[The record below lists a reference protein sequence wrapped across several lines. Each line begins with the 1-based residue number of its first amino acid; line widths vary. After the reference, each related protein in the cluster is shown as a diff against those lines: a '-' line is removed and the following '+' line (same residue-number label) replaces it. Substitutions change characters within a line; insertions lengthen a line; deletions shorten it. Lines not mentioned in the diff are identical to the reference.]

1 MRDWLIRTMAKLRG
15 RRPADDLIEEMGE
28 HLQMEIDERVESGMS
43 PEDARRGAHLKF
55 GNATWIAE
63 ESRAEWRFRLL
74 EDFWQ
79 DARRGARMLLRN
91 PGFTAV
97 AVMSLAIGIGTN
109 TAIFSLID
117 ALILRKLPVPEP
129 QRLVL
134 FRTVRGDGTD
144 IYDGYSI
151 SELARFRGLSNVL
164 SGVSA
169 ICLLDRADPGTN
181 ARTSG
186 VDAGLARVALVSG
199 DYFNTL
205 GVTAAVGRTLAPA
218 DDVRPAGHPLAV
230 ISDAYWEREFSRAPD
245 VLGRTFSLNRTTYT
259 IIGVMP
265 RGFSGDWPGRPADLW
280 IPTMMQSQVMVES
293 PGMVTRGG
301 WLRIVAQLGP
311 GVSRQRAE
319 AALRVLYHRMQ
330 QEDAEQHTNAVT
342 QQGPHNYVELVSG
355 AAGYSPERE
364 SFAFPLA
371 LLTLMAALL
380 LAASAANVA
389 NLSLAR
395 ASART
400 REMALR
406 LAIGAG
412 RERLVRQLFTESI
425 LVALAGGAVGLVLAS
440 WGANSLSRIVGSG
453 PVQLDSHSHGSVSL
467 APSFQLKV
475 YLFTL
480 GISVLTAVAFGLT
493 PAFRGSKAALATA
506 LQQRGNSPANAGG
519 GIRARNVMAVA
530 QVALSIVLATG
541 AGLMLQT
548 VRNLK
553 AQDLGVDVRHLLL
566 VWTMPGETG
575 RVGPALAPF
584 CRTVRSRLAAL
595 PGVRSVG
602 LSNQG
607 FLMGTDFGGASEDL
621 QVEGRPPK
629 PGLQVFRNVTTP
641 GTFEAAGI
649 PLLAGRDFTEND
661 REDSTPVAIIYEKL
675 AQFYF
680 GSESPVGRHLGFGVP
695 GTPPVEIVGVVGNAR
710 YGSVLDDRGVHY
722 RPCNQLIR
730 LMGRLCIMVRA
741 VGNPLGLAA
750 SVRRELRDIDPSLR
764 VLQIDTVSE
773 QLDAVLY
780 RQRMIADLATVFALV
795 AFVLVCVGVYGLI
808 SYTTSRR
815 TAEIGI
821 RVALGATPA
830 DVGWAVLREGLV
842 IATAGILIGVA
853 GALVGARILTTT
865 LVGVGPA
872 DPVALGGASLCAL
885 VVALAASWAPA
896 RRATGIDPMT
906 ALRQE

>member
-1 MRDWLIRTMAKLRG
+1 MRDRLMRTLAKLRC
-15 RRPADDLIEEMGE
+15 RQRPDDLIEEMGE
-28 HLQMEIDERVESGMS
+28 HLRMEMDERVESGMS
-43 PEDARRGAHLKF
+43 PEEARRAARSKF
-55 GNATWIAE
+55 GNPARIAE
-63 ESRAEWRFRLL
+63 ESRAEWRFRLI

-97 AVMSLAIGIGTN
+97 AVMSLAIGIGAN
-109 TAIFSLID
+109 TAIFSLVD
-117 ALILRKLPVPEP
+117 ALILRALPVPEP

-134 FRTVRGDGTD
+134 FNTVRGDGTH

-151 SELARFRGLSNVL
+151 PELARFRSLSNVF

-169 ICLLDRADPGTN
+169 ICLLDRADPGTDG
-181 ARTSG
+181 RTSG

-205 GVTAAVGRTLAPA
+205 GVNAALGRTLAP
-218 DDVRPAGHPLAV
+218 DDDLRPGGHPLAV
-230 ISDAYWEREFSRAPD
+230 ISDAYWKHEFSRARD
-245 VLGRTFSLNRTTYT
+245 VVGRTFALNRTVYL
-259 IIGVMP
+259 IVGVMP

-293 PGMVTRGG
+293 PGMLTRGG
-301 WLRIVAQLGP
+301 WLRIVARLAP
-311 GVSRQRAE
+311 GISRQRAE
-319 AALRVLYHRMQ
+319 AALRVLYRRMQ
-330 QEDAEQHTNAVT
+330 QEDAAQNANTVT
-342 QQGPHNYVELVSG
+342 QQGPHNYVELVAG

-364 SFAFPLA
+364 LFAFPLA
-371 LLTLMAALL
+371 VLTLMAVLL

-395 ASART
+395 AAARG
-400 REMALR
+400 REMSLR

-412 RERLVRQLFTESI
+412 RERLARQLLTESI
-425 LVALAGGAVGLVLAS
+425 LVALAGGAVGLALAS
-440 WGANSLSRIVGSG
+440 WGANSLSTIVGTG

-467 APSFQLKV
+467 APSFQGKV
-475 YLFTL
+475 FLFTF
-480 GISVLTAVAFGLT
+480 GVSVLTAVAFGLA
-493 PAFRGSKAALATA
+493 PAFRGSRMALAAT
-506 LQQRGNSPANAGG
+506 LQQRGDSSVGNGG
-519 GIRARNVMAVA
+519 FRSRRAMAVA
-530 QVALSIVLATG
+530 QVALSIVLGTG

-553 AQDLGVDVRHLLL
+553 AQNLGVDVRHLLL

-575 RVGPALAPF
+575 RVGPVLASF
-584 CRTVRSRLAAL
+584 CRTVHSRLAAL
-595 PGVRSVG
+595 PGVRAVG

-607 FLMGTDFGGASEDL
+607 LLMGSDFGGASEEL
-621 QVEGRPPK
+621 QVEGHPPK
-629 PGLQVFRNVTTP
+629 SGLQVFRTVTTP

-661 REDSTPVAIIYEKL
+661 SEDSTPVTIINEKL
-675 AQFYF
+675 ARFYF
-680 GSESPVGRHLGFGVP
+680 GSESPIGRHLGFGVP
-695 GTPPVEIVGVVGNAR
+695 GVPPLEIVGVVGNAR
-710 YGSVLDDRGVHY
+710 YGSILDVRGVHY
-722 RPCNQLIR
+722 RPYNQMIR
-730 LMGRLCIMVRA
+730 MMGRLCIMVRA
-741 VGNPLGLAA
+741 AGDPVGLAA
-750 SVRRELRDIDPSLR
+750 SVHRELRDIDPSLR
-764 VLQIDTVSE
+764 LLLINTVSE
-773 QLDAVLY
+773 QRDAVLY
-780 RQRMIADLATVFALV
+780 RQRMIANLATVFAVV

-842 IATAGILIGVA
+842 IATAGIFIGVV
-853 GALVGARILTTT
+853 GALVGAQVLTTT

-872 DPVALGGASLCAL
+872 DPLALGGASLCAL
-885 VVALAASWAPA
+885 MVTLAAGWAPA
-896 RRATGIDPMT
+896 RRAAGIDPMT